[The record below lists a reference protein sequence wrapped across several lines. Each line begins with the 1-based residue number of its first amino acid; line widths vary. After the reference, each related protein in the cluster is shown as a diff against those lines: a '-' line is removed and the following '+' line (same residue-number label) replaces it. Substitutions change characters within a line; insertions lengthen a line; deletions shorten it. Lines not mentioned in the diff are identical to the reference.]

1 MATKRTYKD
10 SLFRSI
16 FKDKKRLSRLY
27 KALSG
32 NEISPKDITIN
43 TLKGIFMNDVKNDIS
58 FRVGSRLI
66 ILLEHQSTWNPNMP
80 LRFLWYLAR
89 LYRLYV
95 NKDMIYHAELLKIPT
110 PEFYVLYNGTMDI
123 PAVQELHLSDAFE
136 VPGNAMELTAKCYN
150 INYKEGRE
158 ILDAC
163 YELKAYSTFIAI
175 VRDGQKN
182 GLSLLQSIKEAISY
196 CETHDLMGKYF
207 RIHESEVY
215 DMVSFKW
222 DEKRAREIATEDAM
236 KEGMK
241 RGLEKG
247 IKQGAKSALREAALS
262 LLREKIP
269 LKIIMNTTHLTAD
282 EVKTLAKENGLT
294 FD

>member
-1 MATKRTYKD
+1 MGTKRTYKD

-16 FKDKKRLSRLY
+16 FKNKKRLSRLY

-43 TLKGIFMNDVKNDIS
+43 TLKGVFMNDVKNDIS
-58 FRVGSRLI
+58 FLVGNRLV

-80 LRFLWYLAR
+80 LRFLWYLSK

-123 PAVQELHLSDAFE
+123 PSIQELRLSDAFE
-136 VPGNAMELTAKCYN
+136 IPGNAMELTAKCYN
-150 INYKEGRE
+150 INYKKGRE
-158 ILDAC
+158 VLDAC

-175 VRDGQKN
+175 VRDCQKK
-182 GLSLLQSIKEAISY
+182 GLSLFQSIKEAIAY
-196 CETHDLMGKYF
+196 CETHDLMGEYF

-222 DEKRAREIATEDAM
+222 DEKRAREIAAEEA
-236 KEGMK
+236 KKAGREEG
-241 RGLEKG
+241 RAEGT
-247 IKQGAKSALREAALS
+247 KSAFRQAALS
-262 LLREKIP
+262 LMRNKVP
-269 LKIIMNTTHLTAD
+269 LKIIMSSTNMTAD
-282 EVKTLAKENGLT
+282 EVKKLAKENGLT
-294 FD
+294 FE

>member
-1 MATKRTYKD
+1 MGTKRTYKD

-43 TLKGIFMNDVKNDIS
+43 TLKGVFMNDVKNDIS
-58 FRVGSRLI
+58 FRVGNRLV

-80 LRFLWYLAR
+80 LRFLWYLAK

-123 PAVQELHLSDAFE
+123 PVFQELRLSDAFE
-136 VPGNAMELTAKCYN
+136 DPGNAMELTAKCYN
-150 INYKEGRE
+150 INYKEGLE
-158 ILDAC
+158 ILDTC
-163 YELKAYSTFIAI
+163 YELKAYSIFIAI
-175 VRDGQKN
+175 VRESQKK
-182 GLSLLQSIKEAISY
+182 GLTLLQSIKEAVSY

-222 DEKRAREIATEDAM
+222 DEKRAREIAKEEGIT
-236 KEGMK
+236 EGMK
-241 RGLEKG
+241 KGMEKG
-247 IKQGAKSALREAALS
+247 TKFAFRQAALS
-262 LLREKIP
+262 LMRNKVP
-269 LKIIMNTTHLTAD
+269 LKTIMSATNMTAD
-282 EVKTLAKENGLT
+282 EVKALAKENGLT
-294 FD
+294 FE

>member
-1 MATKRTYKD
+1 MGTKRTYKD

-43 TLKGIFMNDVKNDIS
+43 TLKGVFMNDVKNDIS
-58 FRVGSRLI
+58 FLVGNRLV

-80 LRFLWYLAR
+80 LRFLWYLSK

-123 PAVQELHLSDAFE
+123 PSIQELRLSDAFE
-136 VPGNAMELTAKCYN
+136 IPENAMELTAKCYN
-150 INYKEGRE
+150 INYKKDRE
-158 ILDAC
+158 VLDAC

-175 VRDGQKN
+175 VRDCQKK
-182 GLSLLQSIKEAISY
+182 GLSLFQSIKEAIAY
-196 CETHDLMGKYF
+196 CETHDLMGEYF

-222 DEKRAREIATEDAM
+222 DEKRAREIAAEEA
-236 KEGMK
+236 KKAGREEG
-241 RGLEKG
+241 RAEGT
-247 IKQGAKSALREAALS
+247 KSAFRQAALS
-262 LLREKIP
+262 LMRNKVP
-269 LKIIMNTTHLTAD
+269 LKIIMSSTNMTAD
-282 EVKTLAKENGLT
+282 EVKKLAKENGLT
-294 FD
+294 FE

>member
-1 MATKRTYKD
+1 MGTKRTYKD

-43 TLKGIFMNDVKNDIS
+43 TLKGVFMNDVKNDIS
-58 FRVGSRLI
+58 FLVGNRLV

-80 LRFLWYLAR
+80 LRFLWYLSK

-123 PAVQELHLSDAFE
+123 PSIQELRLSDAFE
-136 VPGNAMELTAKCYN
+136 IPGNAMELTAKCYN
-150 INYKEGRE
+150 INYKKDRE
-158 ILDAC
+158 VLDAC

-175 VRDGQKN
+175 VRDCQKK
-182 GLSLLQSIKEAISY
+182 GLSLFQSIKEAIAY
-196 CETHDLMGKYF
+196 CETHALMGEYF

-222 DEKRAREIATEDAM
+222 DEKRAREIAAEEA
-236 KEGMK
+236 KKAGREEG
-241 RGLEKG
+241 RAEGT
-247 IKQGAKSALREAALS
+247 KSAFRQAALS
-262 LLREKIP
+262 LMRNKVP
-269 LKIIMNTTHLTAD
+269 LKIIMSSTNMTAD
-282 EVKTLAKENGLT
+282 EVKKLAKENGLT
-294 FD
+294 FE

>member
-1 MATKRTYKD
+1 MGTKRTYKD

-16 FKDKKRLSRLY
+16 FKDKKRLSRLC

-43 TLKGIFMNDVKNDIS
+43 TLKGVFMNDVKNDIS
-58 FRVGSRLI
+58 FLVGNRLV

-80 LRFLWYLAR
+80 LRFLWYLSK

-123 PAVQELHLSDAFE
+123 PSIQELRLSDAFE
-136 VPGNAMELTAKCYN
+136 IPGNAMELTAKCYN
-150 INYKEGRE
+150 INYKKDRE
-158 ILDAC
+158 VLDAC

-175 VRDGQKN
+175 VRDCQKK
-182 GLSLLQSIKEAISY
+182 GLSLFQSIKEAIAY
-196 CETHDLMGKYF
+196 CETHDLMGEYF

-222 DEKRAREIATEDAM
+222 DEKRAREIAAEEA
-236 KEGMK
+236 KKAGREEG
-241 RGLEKG
+241 RAEGT
-247 IKQGAKSALREAALS
+247 KSAFRQAALS
-262 LLREKIP
+262 LMRNKVP
-269 LKIIMNTTHLTAD
+269 LKIIMSSTNMTAD
-282 EVKTLAKENGLT
+282 EVKKLAKENGLT
-294 FD
+294 FE

>member
-1 MATKRTYKD
+1 MGTKRTYKD

-43 TLKGIFMNDVKNDIS
+43 TLKGVFMNDVKNDIS
-58 FRVGSRLI
+58 FLVGNRLV
-66 ILLEHQSTWNPNMP
+66 ILLEHQSTWNPNIP
-80 LRFLWYLAR
+80 LRFLWYLSK

-123 PAVQELHLSDAFE
+123 PSIQELRLSDAFE
-136 VPGNAMELTAKCYN
+136 IPGNAMELTAKCYN
-150 INYKEGRE
+150 INYKKDRE
-158 ILDAC
+158 VLDAC

-175 VRDGQKN
+175 VRDCQKK
-182 GLSLLQSIKEAISY
+182 GLSLFQSIKEAIAY
-196 CETHDLMGKYF
+196 CETHDLMGEYF

-222 DEKRAREIATEDAM
+222 DEKRAREIAAEEA
-236 KEGMK
+236 KKAGREEG
-241 RGLEKG
+241 RAEGT
-247 IKQGAKSALREAALS
+247 KSAFRQAALS
-262 LLREKIP
+262 LMRNKVP
-269 LKIIMNTTHLTAD
+269 LKIIMSSTNMTAD
-282 EVKTLAKENGLT
+282 EVKKLAKENGLT
-294 FD
+294 FE

>member
-1 MATKRTYKD
+1 MGTKRTYKD

-43 TLKGIFMNDVKNDIS
+43 TLKGVFMNDVKNDIS
-58 FRVGSRLI
+58 FLVGNRLV

-80 LRFLWYLAR
+80 LRFLWYLSK

-123 PAVQELHLSDAFE
+123 PSIQELRLSDAFE
-136 VPGNAMELTAKCYN
+136 IPGNAMELTAKCYN
-150 INYKEGRE
+150 INYKKGRE
-158 ILDAC
+158 VLDAC

-175 VRDGQKN
+175 VRDCQKK
-182 GLSLLQSIKEAISY
+182 GLSLFQSIKEAIAY
-196 CETHDLMGKYF
+196 CETHDLMGEYF

-222 DEKRAREIATEDAM
+222 DEKRAREIAAEEA
-236 KEGMK
+236 KKAGREEG
-241 RGLEKG
+241 RAEGT
-247 IKQGAKSALREAALS
+247 KSAFRQAALS
-262 LLREKIP
+262 LMRNKVP
-269 LKIIMNTTHLTAD
+269 LKIIMSSTNMTAD
-282 EVKTLAKENGLT
+282 EVKKLAKENGLT
-294 FD
+294 FE

>member
-43 TLKGIFMNDVKNDIS
+43 TLKGVFMNDVKNDIS
-58 FRVGSRLI
+58 FRVGNRLV

-80 LRFLWYLAR
+80 LRFLWYLAK

-123 PAVQELHLSDAFE
+123 PAFQELRLSDAFE
-136 VPGNAMELTAKCYN
+136 DPGNAMELTAKCYN
-150 INYKEGRE
+150 INYKEGLE
-158 ILDAC
+158 ILDTC
-163 YELKAYSTFIAI
+163 YELKAYSIFIAI
-175 VRDGQKN
+175 VRESQKK
-182 GLSLLQSIKEAISY
+182 GLTLLQSIKEAVSY

-222 DEKRAREIATEDAM
+222 DEKRAREIAKEEGIT
-236 KEGMK
+236 EGMK
-241 RGLEKG
+241 KGMEKG
-247 IKQGAKSALREAALS
+247 TKFAFRQAALS
-262 LLREKIP
+262 LMRNKVP
-269 LKIIMNTTHLTAD
+269 LKTIMSATNMTAD
-282 EVKTLAKENGLT
+282 EVKTLAKENGLR
-294 FD
+294 FE

>member
-1 MATKRTYKD
+1 MGTKRTYKD

-43 TLKGIFMNDVKNDIS
+43 TLKGVFMNDVKNDIS
-58 FRVGSRLI
+58 FLVGNRLV

-80 LRFLWYLAR
+80 LRFLWYLSK

-123 PAVQELHLSDAFE
+123 PSIQELRLSDAFE
-136 VPGNAMELTAKCYN
+136 IPGNAMELTAKCYN
-150 INYKEGRE
+150 INYKKDRE
-158 ILDAC
+158 VLDAC
-163 YELKAYSTFIAI
+163 YELKTYSTFIAI
-175 VRDGQKN
+175 VRDCQKK
-182 GLSLLQSIKEAISY
+182 GLSLFQSIKEAIAY
-196 CETHDLMGKYF
+196 CETHDLMGEYF

-222 DEKRAREIATEDAM
+222 DEKRAREIAAEEA
-236 KEGMK
+236 KKAGREEG
-241 RGLEKG
+241 RAEGT
-247 IKQGAKSALREAALS
+247 KSAFRQAALS
-262 LLREKIP
+262 LMRNKVP
-269 LKIIMNTTHLTAD
+269 LKIIMSSTNMTAD
-282 EVKTLAKENGLT
+282 EVKKLAKENGLT
-294 FD
+294 FE

>member
-1 MATKRTYKD
+1 MGTKRTYKD

-32 NEISPKDITIN
+32 NEISPKDISIN
-43 TLKGIFMNDVKNDIS
+43 TLKGVFMNDVKNDIS
-58 FRVGSRLI
+58 FRVGNRLI

-80 LRFLWYLAR
+80 LRFLWYLSR

-95 NKDMIYHAELLKIPT
+95 NKDMIYHAKLLKIPT

-123 PAVQELHLSDAFE
+123 LAYQELYLSDAFE
-136 VPGNAMELTAKCYN
+136 TPGNAIELTAKCYN
-150 INYKEGRE
+150 INYKRGRE

-163 YELKAYSTFIAI
+163 YELKAYSTFIAV
-175 VRDGQKN
+175 VRNGQDK
-182 GLSLLQSIKEAISY
+182 GLSLFQSIKDAITY
-196 CETHDLMGKYF
+196 CETHDLMGHYF

-222 DEKRAREIATEDAM
+222 DEKRAREIAKEEGIT
-236 KEGMK
+236 EGM
-241 RGLEKG
+241 EKG
-247 IKQGAKSALREAALS
+247 MEKGTRYAFRQAALS
-262 LLREKIP
+262 LMRSKVP
-269 LKIIMNTTHLTAD
+269 LKTIMSATNMTAD
-282 EVKTLAKENGLT
+282 EVKALAKENGLT
-294 FD
+294 FE